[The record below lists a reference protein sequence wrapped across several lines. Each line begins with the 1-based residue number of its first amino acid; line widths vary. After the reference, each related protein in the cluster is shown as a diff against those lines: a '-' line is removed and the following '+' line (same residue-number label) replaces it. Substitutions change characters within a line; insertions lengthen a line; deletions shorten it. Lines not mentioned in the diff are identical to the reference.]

1 VNLPLVIGHRG
12 ACGYRPEN
20 TMVSFQL
27 AIDQG
32 ADGVEFDVVTT
43 LDDALIIRHENAL
56 SGTTD
61 VSLKREFSNR
71 RRDGSVDGNSV
82 NDWFTEDFSGSE
94 IATLRAIER
103 VPEIRPGSAKFDG
116 QFQIPDLKQVLEADF
131 LEKRLIVAEIKD
143 GSHLEKSSVPISK
156 LFAESVAGAVPRGK
170 LVIESFN
177 REILEGTRMEMEN
190 RGIAAEYFY
199 LLDSG
204 EVEQV
209 KTLLGSFDG
218 ISISLSMLFS
228 AEDWVKR
235 IHDLGKKIWVYTAR
249 AEQAEHS
256 IEEYYL
262 NIIDTGVD
270 GIFADQPDL
279 LRRVLADRS
288 GSAYDY

>member
-1 VNLPLVIGHRG
+1 MNLPLVIGHRG

-20 TMVSFQL
+20 TMASFQL

-43 LDDALIIRHENAL
+43 GDDALIIRHENAL

-61 VSLKREFSNR
+61 VSSKREFSNR

-82 NDWFTEDFSGSE
+82 YDWFTEDFSGAE

-116 QFQIPDLKQVLEADF
+116 QFQIPDLKRVLEADF
-131 LEKRLIVAEIKD
+131 LENRLIVAEIKD

-156 LFAESVAGAVPRGK
+156 LFADSVEGAVPRGK

-177 REILEGTRMEMEN
+177 REILDGTRMEMES

-204 EVEQV
+204 EAEQV
-209 KTLLGSFDG
+209 KSLLGSYDG
-218 ISISLSMLFS
+218 ISISLSMLFL

-249 AEQAEHS
+249 ADQAEHS

-262 NIIDTGVD
+262 KIIDTGVD

-279 LRRVLADRS
+279 LRRVLADSR